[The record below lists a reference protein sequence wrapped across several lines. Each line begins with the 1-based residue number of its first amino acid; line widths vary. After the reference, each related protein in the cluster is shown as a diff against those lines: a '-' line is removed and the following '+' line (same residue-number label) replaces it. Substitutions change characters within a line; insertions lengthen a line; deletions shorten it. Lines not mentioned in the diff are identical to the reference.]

1 MPNLFEKKPP
11 KNPTMTFSTHVF
23 DSEDP
28 EHPKLPKVFL
38 EDTDNN
44 ESALVFD
51 SEDDEEESDEEHED
65 DGSRSRFLSF
75 GRSRPRTPSFA
86 TAEAPPLNIAP
97 TATVRDDTESPTSPV
112 SFEKDLEAQDTSDD
126 AGIPGIMLTSP
137 EMTTSGL
144 QIEEPR
150 GRTYSGA
157 SQFRPKLGSKSPSI
171 RRKSVH
177 SKPSRGHEPG
187 LNPLLSDTLQKS
199 LGSAVTIVDYSADRY
214 KVIHGEVHR
223 NQETE
228 KFEQLLDEKPSWSKV
243 RWINVNGLSFE
254 AISCIA
260 EKYNLHRLALEDM
273 VDIPQRTKI
282 DPYPNQIFCVVPLH
296 KLIAFDPAGKRRG
309 GFRRF
314 WDSNGL
320 VEMKDNLKLSRTA
333 TTTSMASNTKS
344 QVKNRG
350 YRPRQDPTYEFEP
363 DSLSAEI
370 ANVAMETMY
379 EWHTPVTSAKR
390 TAYLNSKRPL
400 SAQKRTVGMEQ
411 VSIFL
416 VKGSNG
422 QEGTVISFFEHS
434 AADVERR
441 ILARISSSSTILR
454 ESCDASMLLQAI
466 LDGIVDL
473 IIPIIIT
480 YQNKMADY
488 ESKVL
493 QKPSLGL
500 SQNLHLLERDLCMLR
515 STIAPITTVVNS
527 LRGFHANGSHIPS
540 VNSTPTSGM
549 VSELA
554 KTYLA
559 DVADHSQI
567 FTEDLDIMRAGTK
580 NMTDLIF
587 NTITSKSNDLL
598 AIISFITVILQPM
611 TVISGIFG
619 MNFDDF
625 PEIHNHGV
633 SYYWYSTV
641 PVVGGLL
648 ILIFF
653 KSWILAFLE
662 WIKINIIYGFRGRRR
677 RYS

>member
-1 MPNLFEKKPP
+1 
-11 KNPTMTFSTHVF
+11 MTFSTHVF

-51 SEDDEEESDEEHED
+51 SEDDEEEEGDAAEE
-65 DGSRSRFLSF
+65 GTRSRFLSF
-75 GRSRPRTPSFA
+75 GRARPRTPSFA
-86 TAEAPPLNIAP
+86 TAEAPPLSVSPSAISNIRP
-97 TATVRDDTESPTSPV
+97 RSPSNVSPISPV

-137 EMTTSGL
+137 GSENSPGL

-150 GRTYSGA
+150 GRTYSSA
-157 SQFRPKLGSKSPSI
+157 SSFRPKIGSKSPSV

-187 LNPLLSDTLQKS
+187 LNPLLSDTLQRS

-223 NQETE
+223 NKETD

-243 RWINVNGLSFE
+243 RWINVNGLSYE

-296 KLIAFDPAGKRRG
+296 KLIAFDPSRRSKRG

-320 VEMKDNLKLSRTA
+320 VEMKDNLKLSRTS
-333 TTTSMASNTKS
+333 TTASMASNNKS

-350 YRPRQDPTYEFEP
+350 YRPRTDPTYEFEP

-379 EWHTPVTSAKR
+379 EWHTPISSAKR

-416 VKGSNG
+416 VKGTNG
-422 QEGTVISFFEHS
+422 EEGTVISFFEHS

-527 LRGFHANGSHIPS
+527 LRGFHANGSHVPS
-540 VNSTPTSGM
+540 VNSTPSSGM

-554 KTYLA
+554 KVYLA

-598 AIISFITVILQPM
+598 TIISFITVILQPM

-619 MNFDDF
+619 MNFDEF

-662 WIKINIIYGFRGRRR
+662 WIKINIIYGWRGQRRR

>member
-1 MPNLFEKKPP
+1 
-11 KNPTMTFSTHVF
+11 
-23 DSEDP
+23 
-28 EHPKLPKVFL
+28 
-38 EDTDNN
+38 
-44 ESALVFD
+44 
-51 SEDDEEESDEEHED
+51 
-65 DGSRSRFLSF
+65 
-75 GRSRPRTPSFA
+75 
-86 TAEAPPLNIAP
+86 
-97 TATVRDDTESPTSPV
+97 
-112 SFEKDLEAQDTSDD
+112 
-126 AGIPGIMLTSP
+126 MLTSP
-137 EMTTSGL
+137 GSENSPGL

-150 GRTYSGA
+150 GRTYSSA
-157 SQFRPKLGSKSPSI
+157 SSFRPKIGSKSPSV

-187 LNPLLSDTLQKS
+187 LNPLLSDTLQRS

-223 NQETE
+223 NKETD

-243 RWINVNGLSFE
+243 RWINVNGLSYE

-296 KLIAFDPAGKRRG
+296 KLIAFDPSRRSKRG

-320 VEMKDNLKLSRTA
+320 VEMKDNLKLSRTS
-333 TTTSMASNTKS
+333 TTASMASNNKS
-344 QVKNRG
+344 Q
-350 YRPRQDPTYEFEP
+350 
-363 DSLSAEI
+363 
-370 ANVAMETMY
+370 
-379 EWHTPVTSAKR
+379 WHTPISSAKR

-416 VKGSNG
+416 VKGTNG
-422 QEGTVISFFEHS
+422 EEGTVISFFEHS

-500 SQNLHLLERDLCMLR
+500 SQNLHLL
-515 STIAPITTVVNS
+515 
-527 LRGFHANGSHIPS
+527 
-540 VNSTPTSGM
+540 
-549 VSELA
+549 
-554 KTYLA
+554 
-559 DVADHSQI
+559 
-567 FTEDLDIMRAGTK
+567 
-580 NMTDLIF
+580 
-587 NTITSKSNDLL
+587 
-598 AIISFITVILQPM
+598 
-611 TVISGIFG
+611 
-619 MNFDDF
+619 
-625 PEIHNHGV
+625 
-633 SYYWYSTV
+633 
-641 PVVGGLL
+641 
-648 ILIFF
+648 
-653 KSWILAFLE
+653 
-662 WIKINIIYGFRGRRR
+662 
-677 RYS
+677 

>member
-1 MPNLFEKKPP
+1 
-11 KNPTMTFSTHVF
+11 MTFSTHVF

-28 EHPKLPKVFL
+28 DHPKLPKVFL

-51 SEDDEEESDEEHED
+51 SEDDEELEEEAGPGEEGH
-65 DGSRSRFLSF
+65 RARFLSF
-75 GRSRPRTPSFA
+75 GRRGSRARTPSFA
-86 TAEAPPLNIAP
+86 TAEAPPLSVAPSATSNIGP
-97 TATVRDDTESPTSPV
+97 RSVVEPEEISPV

-126 AGIPGIMLTSP
+126 AGIPGIMLTTP
-137 EMTTSGL
+137 DMNTGDL

-150 GRTYSGA
+150 GRGYS
-157 SQFRPKLGSKSPSI
+157 SSSEYRPKIGSKSPSL

-177 SKPSRGHEPG
+177 TKPSRSHEPG
-187 LNPLLSDTLQKS
+187 LNPLLSDTLQRS

-223 NQETE
+223 NRDTE

-243 RWINVNGLSFE
+243 RWINVNGLSYE

-296 KLIAFDPAGKRRG
+296 KLIAFDPSRRSKRG

-320 VEMKDNLKLSRTA
+320 AEMKDNLKLSRTS
-333 TTTSMASNTKS
+333 TTQSVASNNRS

-350 YRPRQDPTYEFEP
+350 YRPQTDPKYEFEP
-363 DSLSAEI
+363 GSLSAEI
-370 ANVAMETMY
+370 ANVQMETMY
-379 EWHTPVTSAKR
+379 EWHTPISSAKR

-416 VKGSNG
+416 VKGAHG
-422 QEGTVISFFEHS
+422 EEGTVISFFEHS

-441 ILARISSSSTILR
+441 ILARISSASTILR

-466 LDGIVDL
+466 LDGVVDL

-493 QKPSLGL
+493 QKPSLAL

-527 LRGFHANGSHIPS
+527 LRGFHANGSHVPS
-540 VNSTPTSGM
+540 VNSTPTSSM

-554 KTYLA
+554 KIYLA

-598 AIISFITVILQPM
+598 TIISFITVILQPM

-619 MNFDDF
+619 MNFDEF

-662 WIKINIIYGFRGRRR
+662 WIKINIIYGIRGRKR

>member
-1 MPNLFEKKPP
+1 
-11 KNPTMTFSTHVF
+11 MTFSTHVF

-28 EHPKLPKVFL
+28 EHPRLPKVFL

-51 SEDDEEESDEEHED
+51 SEDDEEEDDDESHEE
-65 DGSRSRFLSF
+65 GNRSRFLSF
-75 GRSRPRTPSFA
+75 GRGRPRSPSFA
-86 TAEAPPLNIAP
+86 TAEAPPLSVAPSSNSNIRPRTP
-97 TATVRDDTESPTSPV
+97 TRESPISPV
-112 SFEKDLEAQDTSDD
+112 SFEKDLEAQDTSDES
-126 AGIPGIMLTSP
+126 GIPGIMLTGAQDES
-137 EMTTSGL
+137 SAGL

-150 GRTYSGA
+150 GRTYSSA
-157 SQFRPKLGSKSPSI
+157 SSKSNFRPKIDSKSPSM

-187 LNPLLSDTLQKS
+187 LNPLLSDTLQRS

-214 KVIHGEVHR
+214 KVIHGEVRR
-223 NQETE
+223 NQDTE

-296 KLIAFDPAGKRRG
+296 KLIAFDPSPRTKRG

-320 VEMKDNLKLSRTA
+320 VEMKDNLKLSRTS
-333 TTTSMASNTKS
+333 TTASMVSNTKS

-350 YRPRQDPTYEFEP
+350 YRPRADPTYEFEP

-379 EWHTPVTSAKR
+379 EWHTPISSAKR

-416 VKGSNG
+416 VKGNNG

-515 STIAPITTVVNS
+515 STIAPITTVLNS
-527 LRGFHANGSHIPS
+527 LRGFHANGSHVPS

-633 SYYWYSTV
+633 SYYWYSTI

-662 WIKINIIYGFRGRRR
+662 WMKINIVYGWRRRRR

>member
-1 MPNLFEKKPP
+1 
-11 KNPTMTFSTHVF
+11 MTFSTHIF

-28 EHPKLPKVFL
+28 DLPRLPTIVL

-51 SEDDEEESDEEHED
+51 SDEDEED
-65 DGSRSRFLSF
+65 DGAQNGGGARSRFLSF
-75 GRSRPRTPSFA
+75 GRSRTRTPSVSTVDDPEFEG
-86 TAEAPPLNIAP
+86 TRPSTPRSTRPSTRPSPPM
-97 TATVRDDTESPTSPV
+97 EPV
-112 SFEKDLEAQDTSDD
+112 SFEKDLEAQDTSDES
-126 AGIPGIMLTSP
+126 GVPGIMLTSP
-137 EMTTSGL
+137 GEEPGTGL

-150 GRTYSGA
+150 GRTYSSA
-157 SQFRPKLGSKSPSI
+157 SSYRPKFGSKSPSV

-177 SKPSRGHEPG
+177 SKPSRDHEPG
-187 LNPLLSDTLQKS
+187 LNPLLSDTLQRS
-199 LGSAVTIVDYSADRY
+199 LGSAVTIVDYSVDRY
-214 KVIHGEVHR
+214 KVVHGEVHR
-223 NQETE
+223 NQDTS
-228 KFEQLLDEKPSWSKV
+228 KFEELIDQKPAWSKV
-243 RWINVNGLSFE
+243 RWINVNGLSYE

-282 DPYPNQIFCVVPLH
+282 DPYPNQIFCVIPLH
-296 KLIAFDPAGKRRG
+296 KLIAFDPRQTYGRFRR
-309 GFRRF
+309 FRRF
-314 WDSNGL
+314 WDSNAL
-320 VEMKDNLKLSRTA
+320 VEMKDNLKLSRTT
-333 TTTSMASNTKS
+333 TTTSVTSNSKS
-344 QVKNRG
+344 QVKHRG
-350 YRPRQDPTYEFEP
+350 YRPKANPTYEFEP

-370 ANVAMETMY
+370 ANVQMETMY
-379 EWHTPVTSAKR
+379 EWHTPISSARR

-416 VKGSNG
+416 VKGAQG
-422 QEGTVISFFEHS
+422 EEGTVISFFEHS

-441 ILARISSSSTILR
+441 ILARISSASTILR

-466 LDGIVDL
+466 IDGVVDL

-480 YQNKMADY
+480 YQNKMAEY

-527 LRGFHANGSHIPS
+527 LRGFHANGSHVPS
-540 VNSTPTSGM
+540 VNSTPTSSM

-567 FTEDLDIMRAGTK
+567 FTEDLDIMRSGTK

-619 MNFDDF
+619 MNFDEF
-625 PEIHNHGV
+625 PEIHNYSV

-648 ILIFF
+648 IILFL
-653 KSWILAFLE
+653 KSWIIAFLQ
-662 WIKINIIYGFRGRRR
+662 WIKMNVIYALGGSRS
-677 RYS
+677 RYSYN